1 MAAPQTELTSCQIG
15 GIGYP
20 RTVCAD
26 PRHILIDVV
35 HTRVLQDLA
44 SEAAGEGDENALG
57 DVVEEEL
64 AATSQAV
71 EEAARKIQAM
81 LAKSREDDSGVKL
94 EVNER
99 ILDSCTGLM
108 KTIKTL
114 IIRARDLQGE
124 IIAEGMVRDKQ
135 GLIILILLQ
144 QSLCSIHF
152 SFFIA
157 LGLNLPL

>member
-1 MAAPQTELTSCQIG
+1 M
-15 GIGYP
+15 
-20 RTVCAD
+20 
-26 PRHILIDVV
+26 
-35 HTRVLQDLA
+35 QDLA
-44 SEAAGEGDENALG
+44 SENVPGENENALG

-71 EEAARKIQAM
+71 EEAAQRIQAM

-108 KTIKTL
+108 NTIKTL

-124 IIAEGMVRDKQ
+124 IISEGMVSGKRRLNLNLTYNRDY
-135 GLIILILLQ
+135 I
-144 QSLCSIHF
+144 SL
-152 SFFIA
+152 FIA
-157 LGLNLPL
+157 LSSNLSLLMDKSSFSLHGTV

>member
-1 MAAPQTELTSCQIG
+1 M
-15 GIGYP
+15 Y
-20 RTVCAD
+20 
-26 PRHILIDVV
+26 
-35 HTRVLQDLA
+35 RVLHVSLQDLA
-44 SEAAGEGDENALG
+44 SEDTGEGDENTLG

-71 EEAARKIQAM
+71 EEAAQRIQAM

-114 IIRARDLQGE
+114 ILRARDLQGE
-124 IIAEGMVRDKQ
+124 IIAEGMV
-135 GLIILILLQ
+135 
-144 QSLCSIHF
+144 SIEDLHYREHRLHVHVYHI
-152 SFFIA
+152 SWSS
-157 LGLNLPL
+157 P

>member
-1 MAAPQTELTSCQIG
+1 M
-15 GIGYP
+15 
-20 RTVCAD
+20 
-26 PRHILIDVV
+26 
-35 HTRVLQDLA
+35 A
-44 SEAAGEGDENALG
+44 SEDAGEGDENALG

-124 IIAEGMVRDKQ
+124 IIAEGMVSDKQ
-135 GLIILILLQ
+135 R
-144 QSLCSIHF
+144 
-152 SFFIA
+152 
-157 LGLNLPL
+157 LNLDLTNSRASVAITSYSSYYSLRTKPSTFIFSHFLYMEL

>member
-1 MAAPQTELTSCQIG
+1 MAAPQTGLTSCQIG
-15 GIGYP
+15 YS
-20 RTVCAD
+20 RTVRGN
-26 PRHILIDVV
+26 PRRIHIDVV
-35 HTRVLQDLA
+35 HTHVLQDLA

-124 IIAEGMVRDKQ
+124 IIAEGMVSDKQ